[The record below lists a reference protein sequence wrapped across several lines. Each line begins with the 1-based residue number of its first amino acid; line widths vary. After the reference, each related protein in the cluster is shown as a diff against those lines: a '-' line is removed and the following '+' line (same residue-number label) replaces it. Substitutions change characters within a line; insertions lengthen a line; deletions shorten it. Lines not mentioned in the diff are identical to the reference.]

1 MKGAIRSFSDKQTT
15 LKKFITSKMALNIK
29 GSLLRVKEK
38 VTTRNKIY
46 ERKKITGDGKYM
58 LKELDQ

>member
-1 MKGAIRSFSDKQTT
+1 
-15 LKKFITSKMALNIK
+15 MALNIK